1 MEDIQ
6 WERVGPKLLGSN
18 TDLYRSAYCMQL
30 VTHSI
35 LDIVQH
41 SILPG
46 NASMF
51 WVRNSVKGFP
61 SLWLLA
67 FLHLLDIV
75 LVIEA
80 FWTKFCNTSS
90 QAKSDLNGKQKW
102 ILRTYLDAFEKL
114 LD

>member
-1 MEDIQ
+1 
-6 WERVGPKLLGSN
+6 
-18 TDLYRSAYCMQL
+18 MQL

-67 FLHLLDIV
+67 LLHLLDIV

-80 FWTKFCNTSS
+80 F
-90 QAKSDLNGKQKW
+90 
-102 ILRTYLDAFEKL
+102 
-114 LD
+114 